1 MMRGRKTI
9 AACAVGLASL
19 GLAACGS
26 SSGGSASGNTT
37 AKGPFT
43 VLAIV
48 ASSGPLAAV
57 TQSEVQ
63 GLQAGAKYVN
73 AHGGIL
79 GSQVEITV
87 KNDNTDPTTAAN
99 LLQAAVSGGTKPDL
113 VYAGTTSDE
122 ALAMMPILTQDKI
135 FSLQTDVSD
144 QTIDPSK
151 HPYAFSLASS
161 SNDFAQELA
170 AGIKS
175 HYPNAKKIGIIIG
188 NDVTGSSNLKGE
200 LAAFKKLG
208 YTTVVQQYNPTSTVN
223 MTPQLEAL
231 KAARPDVLVA
241 SGFGAVSG
249 YILKSRAQIGWNV
262 PVVGDASFSA
272 NPLPS
277 LASAAQLKGVSV
289 LTQQSGVYKPLSQQ
303 SKAFQTLYKAV
314 LPSSG
319 KFEVP
324 LDLYEFGWDD
334 IMVAKVTAT
343 QAGSFGA
350 AAMTSALEHL
360 KDQSNPLFL
369 LSKYHYSPASH
380 SVIADLTKTTLGSP
394 YTKGGQS
401 LPFGQTG

>member
-1 MMRGRKTI
+1 MRSRKTI

-19 GLAACGS
+19 GLAACSS
-26 SSGGSASGNTT
+26 SSGGSTGGTAA

-48 ASSGPLAAV
+48 ASSGPIAAV
-57 TQSEVQ
+57 TQSEMQ

-79 GSQVEITV
+79 GSKVEITV

-99 LLQAAVSGGTKPDL
+99 LLQAATSSGTKPDL
-113 VYAGTTSDE
+113 VYAGTTSNE

-144 QTIDPSK
+144 QTIVPST

-161 SNDFAQELA
+161 SENFAVELA
-170 AGIKS
+170 HGIKS
-175 HYPNAKKIGIIIG
+175 HYPKAKKIGIVIG

-200 LAAFKKLG
+200 LAAFKSQG
-208 YTTVVQQYNPTSTVN
+208 FTTVVQQYDPTTTVN

-231 KAARPDVLVA
+231 KAAKPDILVA

-249 YILKSRAQIGWNV
+249 YILKSRAQIGWDI

-277 LASAAQLKGVSV
+277 LASAAALKGVSV
-289 LTQQSGVYKPLSQQ
+289 LTQQSGVYKPLSSQ
-303 SKAFQTLYKAV
+303 SAAFQTLYKDV
-314 LPSSG
+314 LPASG
-319 KFEVP
+319 TFQVP
-324 LDLYEFGWDD
+324 FDLYEFGWDD
-334 IMVAKVTAT
+334 IMVAKAVAT
-343 QAGSFGA
+343 QAGSFDA
-350 AAMTSALEHL
+350 AAMTKALEHL
-360 KDQSNPLFL
+360 KDPSSPLFL
-369 LSKYHYSPASH
+369 LGAYHYSPTSH
-380 SVIADLTKTTLGSP
+380 SVIADLSLTTLGSP

-401 LPFGQTG
+401 LPFGQTS